1 VLASLFK
8 SAIIRL
14 GLCASGLGWFAL
26 SGVRVNFRDVLK
38 PIGLEP
44 HFQSTMQNLV
54 GIWLSLLASLAVI
67 GVAGVKLSRYGDII
81 AEKSG
86 LSRGWVGLILLAT
99 VTSLPELVTGLTS
112 VTVAQVPD
120 IAVGDIMGSCV
131 FNLLIIVVLDF
142 LYRKESVYTRARQ
155 GNVLSA
161 GYGIALI
168 GFAGFNLLLYR
179 DGTIPPIGHVG
190 LYTPVILLL
199 YLLAMRS
206 LYRYEQAKL
215 SEYVEDRVE
224 LHPEM
229 SLKQA
234 IQGYVMASVAVVAAG
249 IWLPFIAKD
258 LAAAMAWEQSFVGTL
273 FVAAVTSAPEVVV
286 TVAALRMGAVD
297 LAIGNLFGS
306 NLFNIAILAIDDL
319 AYLPGP
325 LLADVSLTHAT
336 SAFSAMM
343 MSGLAVVG
351 LVLRPVSR
359 VFRTV
364 SWISLLLLVIYLLNI
379 WFLYLHG

>member
-1 VLASLFK
+1 MQDIYAIWASLF
-8 SAIIRL
+8 ICL
-14 GLCASGLGWFAL
+14 G
-26 SGVRVNFRDVLK
+26 
-38 PIGLEP
+38 
-44 HFQSTMQNLV
+44 
-54 GIWLSLLASLAVI
+54 VI
-67 GVAGVKLSRYGDII
+67 VVAGARLSRYGDII

-86 LSRGWVGLILLAT
+86 LSRGWIGLILLAS

-112 VTVAQVPD
+112 VTIANVPD
-120 IAVGDIMGSCV
+120 IAVGDILGSCV

-142 LYRKESVYTRARQ
+142 MYRKESIYTRARQ

-179 DGTIPPIGHVG
+179 GGTFPSIGHLG
-190 LYTPVILLL
+190 IYSPVILLL

-206 LYRYEQAKL
+206 LYRYERANF
-215 SEYVEDRVE
+215 SEYVEERVE
-224 LHPEM
+224 LYRDT

-234 IQGYVMASVAVVAAG
+234 IQGYTLAAVAVVAAG
-249 IWLPFIAKD
+249 IWLPYIASD
-258 LAAAMAWEQSFVGTL
+258 LAAAMQWEQSFVATL

-286 TVAALRMGAVD
+286 TIAALRMGAID

-306 NLFNIAILAIDDL
+306 NLFNIAVLAIDDMF
-319 AYLPGP
+319 YVPGP
-325 LLADVSLTHAT
+325 LFADVSISHAA

-364 SWISLLLLVIYLLNI
+364 SWISLMLLVIYLLNAL
-379 WFLYLHG
+379 FLYLYGH

>member
-1 VLASLFK
+1 MTTS
-8 SAIIRL
+8 
-14 GLCASGLGWFAL
+14 
-26 SGVRVNFRDVLK
+26 SGVSVNFRAALQSAR
-38 PIGLEP
+38 IGSRNSIAIMP
-44 HFQSTMQNLV
+44 NLAV
-54 GIWLSLLASLAVI
+54 IWLSLLACLAVI
-67 GVAGVKLSRYGDII
+67 GVAGVRLSRYGDII

-86 LSRGWVGLILLAT
+86 LSRGWAGLILLAT
-99 VTSLPELVTGLTS
+99 VTSLPELVTGLSS
-112 VTVAQVPD
+112 VTVAKVPD

-131 FNLLIIVVLDF
+131 FNLLIIVVLDI

-179 DGTIPPIGHVG
+179 DTAIPALGHVG

-199 YLLAMRS
+199 YGLAMRS
-206 LYRYEQAKL
+206 LYRYERAQV
-215 SEYVEDRVE
+215 SEYVEDRAERYPDIDLERAVR
-224 LHPEM
+224 
-229 SLKQA
+229 
-234 IQGYVMASVAVVAAG
+234 GYVVAAIAVVAAG
-249 IWLPFIAKD
+249 ISLPFIARD
-258 LAAAMAWEQSFVGTL
+258 LAAVMAWEQSFVGTL

-286 TVAALRMGAVD
+286 TLAALRLGAVD

-325 LLADVSLTHAT
+325 LLADVSISHAA

-351 LVLRPVSR
+351 LVLRPSSR
-359 VFRTV
+359 VFRSV
-364 SWISLLLLVIYLLNI
+364 SWISLLLLVIYLLNTL
-379 WFLYLHG
+379 FLYLYGH

>member
-1 VLASLFK
+1 MHNL
-8 SAIIRL
+8 III
-14 GLCASGLGWFAL
+14 WF
-26 SGVRVNFRDVLK
+26 
-38 PIGLEP
+38 
-44 HFQSTMQNLV
+44 
-54 GIWLSLLASLAVI
+54 SLLACLAVI
-67 GVAGVKLSRYGDII
+67 GVAGARLSRYGDII

-86 LSRGWVGLILLAT
+86 LSRGWIGLILLAT
-99 VTSLPELVTGLTS
+99 VTSLPELVTGLTA
-112 VTVAQVPD
+112 VTVAKVPD

-131 FNLLIIVVLDF
+131 FNLLIIVLLDF

-161 GYGIALI
+161 GYSIALI

-179 DGTIPPIGHVG
+179 AGVAPSMGHVG

-206 LYRYEQAKL
+206 LYRYEKEQL

-224 LHPEM
+224 LYPDM
-229 SLKQA
+229 NLKQA
-234 IQGYVMASVAVVAAG
+234 VQAYVLAAAAVVAAG
-249 IWLPFIAKD
+249 IWLPFIARD
-258 LAAAMAWEQSFVGTL
+258 LAVAMSWEQSFVGTL

-286 TVAALRMGAVD
+286 TLAALRMGAVD

-319 AYLPGP
+319 AYLRGP
-325 LLADVSLTHAT
+325 LFANVSLTHAA

-364 SWISLLLLVIYLLNI
+364 SWISLLLLVVYLLNTM
-379 WFLYLHG
+379 FLYLYDQ

>member
-1 VLASLFK
+1 MH
-8 SAIIRL
+8 
-14 GLCASGLGWFAL
+14 GL
-26 SGVRVNFRDVLK
+26 V
-38 PIGLEP
+38 I
-44 HFQSTMQNLV
+44 
-54 GIWLSLLASLAVI
+54 IWLSLAVCLAVI
-67 GVAGVKLSRYGDII
+67 GVAGVRLSRYGDII

-86 LSRGWVGLILLAT
+86 MSRGWVGLILLAT
-99 VTSLPELVTGLTS
+99 VTSLPELVTGLS
-112 VTVAQVPD
+112 AVTVALAPD
-120 IAVGDIMGSCV
+120 IAVGDILGSCV

-142 LYRKESVYTRARQ
+142 LYRKESIYTRARQ

-168 GFAGFNLLLYR
+168 GFVGLNLLLYR
-179 DGTIPPIGHVG
+179 DGTFPSIGHVG
-190 LYTPVILLL
+190 LYAPFILLL

-206 LYRYEQAKL
+206 LYRYEQEQV
-215 SEYVEDRVE
+215 SEYVEDRAE
-224 LHPEM
+224 LYPDT

-234 IQGYVMASVAVVAAG
+234 VRGYVMAAMAVVAAG

-258 LAAAMAWEQSFVGTL
+258 LAVVMAWEQSFVGTL
-273 FVAAVTSAPEVVV
+273 FVAAITSAPELVV

-306 NLFNIAILAIDDL
+306 NLFNIAILAIDDF

-351 LVLRPVSR
+351 LVLRPQSR

-364 SWISLLLLVIYLLNI
+364 SWISLLLLVIYLLNTL
-379 WFLYLHG
+379 FLYLYGH

>member
-1 VLASLFK
+1 
-8 SAIIRL
+8 
-14 GLCASGLGWFAL
+14 
-26 SGVRVNFRDVLK
+26 
-38 PIGLEP
+38 
-44 HFQSTMQNLV
+44 MQNPAF
-54 GIWLSLLASLAVI
+54 IWLSLLICLAVI

-81 AEKSG
+81 AEKTG
-86 LSRGWVGLILLAT
+86 MSRGWVGLILLAT
-99 VTSLPELVTGLTS
+99 VTSLPEMVTGLTA
-112 VTVAQVPD
+112 VTVARAPD
-120 IAVGDIMGSCV
+120 IAVGDLLGSCV

-142 LYRKESVYTRARQ
+142 LYSKESIYTRARQ

-168 GFAGFNLLLYR
+168 GFVGFNLLLYR
-179 DGTIPPIGHVG
+179 DGTFPSIGHVG
-190 LYTPVILLL
+190 LYAPFILLL

-206 LYRYEQAKL
+206 LYRYEQEQV
-215 SEYVEDRVE
+215 SEYVEDRAE
-224 LHPEM
+224 LYPDT

-234 IQGYVMASVAVVAAG
+234 VRGYAMAAMAVVAAG

-258 LAAAMAWEQSFVGTL
+258 LAVVMAWEQSFVGTL
-273 FVAAVTSAPEVVV
+273 FVAAITSAPEVVV

-306 NLFNIAILAIDDL
+306 NMFNIVLLAIDDL

-351 LVLRPVSR
+351 LVLRPQSR

-364 SWISLLLLVIYLLNI
+364 SWISFLLLVIFLLNTL
-379 WFLYLHG
+379 FLYLYGH

>member
-1 VLASLFK
+1 
-8 SAIIRL
+8 
-14 GLCASGLGWFAL
+14 
-26 SGVRVNFRDVLK
+26 
-38 PIGLEP
+38 
-44 HFQSTMQNLV
+44 MQDLTV
-54 GIWLSLLASLAVI
+54 IWLSLLACLAVI
-67 GVAGVKLSRYGDII
+67 GVAGVRLSRYGDII

-99 VTSLPELVTGLTS
+99 VTSLPELVTGLS
-112 VTVAQVPD
+112 AVAVANVPD

-131 FNLLIIVVLDF
+131 FNLLIIVLLDF

-155 GNVLSA
+155 GNVLAA

-179 DGTIPPIGHVG
+179 AGAMPSLGHVG

-206 LYRYEQAKL
+206 LYRYEKTQI

-224 LHPEM
+224 LHPDM

-234 IQGYVMASVAVVAAG
+234 VQGYVLAAVAVMAAG
-249 IWLPFIAKD
+249 IWLPFIARD
-258 LAAAMAWEQSFVGTL
+258 LAVVMAWEQSFVGTL
-273 FVAAVTSAPEVVV
+273 FVAAITSAPEVVV

-351 LVLRPVSR
+351 LVLRPASR
-359 VFRTV
+359 VLRTV
-364 SWISLLLLVIYLLNI
+364 SWISLLLLVIYLLNT
-379 WFLYLHG
+379 WFLYLYG

>member
-1 VLASLFK
+1 MH
-8 SAIIRL
+8 
-14 GLCASGLGWFAL
+14 GL
-26 SGVRVNFRDVLK
+26 V
-38 PIGLEP
+38 I
-44 HFQSTMQNLV
+44 
-54 GIWLSLLASLAVI
+54 IWLSLAVCLAVI
-67 GVAGVKLSRYGDII
+67 GVAGVRLSRYGDII
-81 AEKSG
+81 AEKTG
-86 LSRGWVGLILLAT
+86 MSRGWVGLILLAT
-99 VTSLPELVTGLTS
+99 VTSLPELATGLS
-112 VTVAQVPD
+112 AVTVAQAPD
-120 IAVGDIMGSCV
+120 IAVGDILGSCV

-142 LYRKESVYTRARQ
+142 LYRKESIYTRARQ

-168 GFAGFNLLLYR
+168 GFVGLNLLLYR
-179 DGTIPPIGHVG
+179 DGTFPSIGHVG
-190 LYTPVILLL
+190 LYAPVILLL

-206 LYRYEQAKL
+206 LYRYEQEQV
-215 SEYVEDRVE
+215 SEYVEDRAE
-224 LHPEM
+224 LYPDT

-234 IQGYVMASVAVVAAG
+234 VRGYVMAAMAVVAAG

-258 LAAAMAWEQSFVGTL
+258 LAVAMAWEQSFVGTL
-273 FVAAVTSAPEVVV
+273 FVAAITSAPELVV

-306 NLFNIAILAIDDL
+306 NLFNIAILAIDDF

-351 LVLRPVSR
+351 LVLRPQSR

-364 SWISLLLLVIYLLNI
+364 SWISLLLLVIYLLNTL
-379 WFLYLHG
+379 FLYLYGH

>member
-1 VLASLFK
+1 MHDHIVIWSSLF
-8 SAIIRL
+8 
-14 GLCASGLGWFAL
+14 
-26 SGVRVNFRDVLK
+26 
-38 PIGLEP
+38 
-44 HFQSTMQNLV
+44 
-54 GIWLSLLASLAVI
+54 ASLAVI
-67 GVAGVKLSRYGDII
+67 GIAGVKLSRYGDII

-86 LSRGWVGLILLAT
+86 ISRGWVGLIMLAT
-99 VTSLPELVTGLTS
+99 VTSLPELVTGISS
-112 VTVAQVPD
+112 VTVASVPD

-155 GNVLSA
+155 GHVLSA

-179 DGTIPPIGHVG
+179 TGTFPSLGHVG

-206 LYRYEQAKL
+206 LYRYEHAQV

-224 LHPEM
+224 LHPDM

-234 IQGYVMASVAVVAAG
+234 VRGYAMAAVVVVAAG

-258 LAAAMAWEQSFVGTL
+258 LAEVMGWGQSFVGTL

-286 TVAALRMGAVD
+286 TVAALRLGAVD
-297 LAIGNLFGS
+297 MAIGNLFGS

-319 AYLPGP
+319 FYLQGP
-325 LLADVSLTHAT
+325 LLADVSITHAT

-351 LVLRPVSR
+351 LVIRPVSR
-359 VFRTV
+359 VLRSV
-364 SWISLLLLVIYLLNI
+364 SWISLLLFVIYLLNTL
-379 WFLYLHG
+379 FLYLYGN

>member
-1 VLASLFK
+1 MQDLA
-8 SAIIRL
+8 
-14 GLCASGLGWFAL
+14 
-26 SGVRVNFRDVLK
+26 V
-38 PIGLEP
+38 
-44 HFQSTMQNLV
+44 
-54 GIWLSLLASLAVI
+54 IWLSLSACLAVI
-67 GVAGVKLSRYGDII
+67 GFAGVRLSRYGDII
-81 AEKSG
+81 AEKTG
-86 LSRGWVGLILLAT
+86 LSRGWVGLIMLAT
-99 VTSLPELVTGLTS
+99 VTSLPELVTGLTA
-112 VTVAQVPD
+112 VTIAKVPD
-120 IAVGDIMGSCV
+120 IAVGDILGSCV
-131 FNLLIIVVLDF
+131 FNLLIIVLLDF
-142 LYRKESVYTRARQ
+142 LYRRESIYTRARL

-168 GFAGFNLLLYR
+168 GFAGLNLLLDR
-179 DGTIPPIGHVG
+179 AGSIPSIGHVG

-206 LYRYEQAKL
+206 LYRYERAQV
-215 SEYVEDRVE
+215 SEYVEDRAE
-224 LHPEM
+224 LYPGT

-234 IQGYVMASVAVVAAG
+234 VHGYLMASLAVVAAG
-249 IWLPFIAKD
+249 IWLPFVARD
-258 LAAAMAWEQSFVGTL
+258 LALVMAWEQSFVGTL
-273 FVAAVTSAPEVVV
+273 FVAAITSAPEVVV
-286 TVAALRMGAVD
+286 TVAALRMGAID

-351 LVLRPVSR
+351 LVLRPASR

-364 SWISLLLLVIYLLNI
+364 SWVSLLLLVIYLLNSL
-379 WFLYLHG
+379 FLYLYGH

>member
-1 VLASLFK
+1 MQDH
-8 SAIIRL
+8 II
-14 GLCASGLGWFAL
+14 
-26 SGVRVNFRDVLK
+26 
-38 PIGLEP
+38 
-44 HFQSTMQNLV
+44 
-54 GIWLSLLASLAVI
+54 IWLSLLACLTVI
-67 GVAGVKLSRYGDII
+67 GVEGVKLSRYGDII

-86 LSRGWVGLILLAT
+86 MSRSWVGLILLAT
-99 VTSLPELVTGLTS
+99 VTSLPELVTGLS
-112 VTVAQVPD
+112 AVTVARVPD

-131 FNLLIIVVLDF
+131 FNLLIIVLLDF

-155 GNVLSA
+155 GNVLAA

-179 DGTIPPIGHVG
+179 AGAIPSIGHVG

-206 LYRYEQAKL
+206 LYRYEKAQV

-224 LHPEM
+224 IHPDV

-234 IQGYVMASVAVVAAG
+234 VQGYALASVAVMAAG
-249 IWLPFIAKD
+249 IWLPFIARD
-258 LAAAMAWEQSFVGTL
+258 MAAVMAWQQSFVGTL

-286 TVAALRMGAVD
+286 TVAALRMDVAD

-351 LVLRPVSR
+351 LVLRPASR
-359 VFRTV
+359 VLRTV
-364 SWISLLLLVIYLLNI
+364 SWISLLLLVIYLLNT
-379 WFLYLHG
+379 WFFYLYG

>member
-1 VLASLFK
+1 
-8 SAIIRL
+8 
-14 GLCASGLGWFAL
+14 
-26 SGVRVNFRDVLK
+26 
-38 PIGLEP
+38 
-44 HFQSTMQNLV
+44 MQNFAV
-54 GIWLSLLASLAVI
+54 IWLSLAACLAVI
-67 GVAGVKLSRYGDII
+67 GVAGVRLSRYGDII

-86 LSRGWVGLILLAT
+86 MSRGWVGLILLAT
-99 VTSLPELVTGLTS
+99 VTSLPELVTGLS
-112 VTVAQVPD
+112 AVTVAKVPD
-120 IAVGDIMGSCV
+120 IAVGDILGSCV
-131 FNLLIIVVLDF
+131 FNLLIIVLLDF

-179 DGTIPPIGHVG
+179 GGTVPSIGHVG

-206 LYRYEQAKL
+206 LYRYEQAQV

-224 LHPEM
+224 LYPDI

-234 IQGYVMASVAVVAAG
+234 VQGYIIAAVAVVAAG
-249 IWLPFIAKD
+249 IWLPFVAKD
-258 LAAAMAWEQSFVGTL
+258 LAVAMAWEQSFVGTL
-273 FVAAVTSAPEVVV
+273 FVAAITSAPEVVV

-319 AYLPGP
+319 VYLPGP

-351 LVLRPVSR
+351 LVLRPPSR

-364 SWISLLLLVIYLLNI
+364 SWISLLQLVIYLLNTL
-379 WFLYLHG
+379 FLYLYGN

>member
-1 VLASLFK
+1 
-8 SAIIRL
+8 
-14 GLCASGLGWFAL
+14 
-26 SGVRVNFRDVLK
+26 
-38 PIGLEP
+38 
-44 HFQSTMQNLV
+44 MQNLAV
-54 GIWLSLLASLAVI
+54 IWLSLSACLAVI
-67 GVAGVKLSRYGDII
+67 GFAGVRLSRYGDII
-81 AEKSG
+81 AEKTG

-99 VTSLPELVTGLTS
+99 VTSLPELVTGLTA
-112 VTVAQVPD
+112 VTVARVPD
-120 IAVGDIMGSCV
+120 IAVGDILGSCV
-131 FNLLIIVVLDF
+131 FNLLIIVLLDF
-142 LYRKESVYTRARQ
+142 LYRKESLYTRARQ

-179 DGTIPPIGHVG
+179 DGRFPSIGHVG

-206 LYRYEQAKL
+206 LYRYERDQR
-215 SEYVEDRVE
+215 SEYVEDRAE
-224 LHPEM
+224 LYPDT

-234 IQGYVMASVAVVAAG
+234 VRGYVMASLAVVAAG
-249 IWLPFIAKD
+249 IWLPFVARD
-258 LAAAMAWEQSFVGTL
+258 LALVMAWEQSFVGTL
-273 FVAAVTSAPEVVV
+273 FVAAITSAPEVVV
-286 TVAALRMGAVD
+286 TVAALRMGAID

-351 LVLRPVSR
+351 LVLRPQSR
-359 VFRTV
+359 VFRSV
-364 SWISLLLLVIYLLNI
+364 SWISLLLLVIYLLNTL
-379 WFLYLHG
+379 FLYLYGH

>member
-1 VLASLFK
+1 MHDLV
-8 SAIIRL
+8 AI
-14 GLCASGLGWFAL
+14 WF
-26 SGVRVNFRDVLK
+26 
-38 PIGLEP
+38 
-44 HFQSTMQNLV
+44 
-54 GIWLSLLASLAVI
+54 SLLACLAVI
-67 GVAGVKLSRYGDII
+67 GVAGVRLSRYGDII

-99 VTSLPELVTGLTS
+99 VTSLPELVTGLSS

-120 IAVGDIMGSCV
+120 IAVGDILGSCV
-131 FNLLIIVVLDF
+131 FNLLIIVLLDF

-168 GFAGFNLLLYR
+168 GFVGFNLLLYQA
-179 DGTIPPIGHVG
+179 GTIPSLGHVG

-206 LYRYEQAKL
+206 LYRYEQAQV

-224 LHPEM
+224 LYPDV

-234 IQGYVMASVAVVAAG
+234 IQGYTLAAIAVMAAG
-249 IWLPFIAKD
+249 IWLPFIARD
-258 LAAAMAWEQSFVGTL
+258 LAAAMVWEQSFVGTL
-273 FVAAVTSAPEVVV
+273 FVAAITSAPEVVV

-343 MSGLAVVG
+343 MGGLAVVG
-351 LVLRPVSR
+351 LVLRPASR

-364 SWISLLLLVIYLLNI
+364 SWISLLLLVIYLLNT
-379 WFLYLHG
+379 WFLYLYG

>member
-1 VLASLFK
+1 
-8 SAIIRL
+8 
-14 GLCASGLGWFAL
+14 
-26 SGVRVNFRDVLK
+26 
-38 PIGLEP
+38 
-44 HFQSTMQNLV
+44 MQNHFI
-54 GIWLSLLASLAVI
+54 IWLSFLSCMAVI
-67 GVAGVKLSRYGDII
+67 GFAGVRLSRYGDVI

-86 LSRGWVGLILLAT
+86 MSRGWVGLVMLAT
-99 VTSLPELVTGLTS
+99 VTSLPELVTGVS
-112 VTVAQVPD
+112 AVTVADVPD
-120 IAVGDIMGSCV
+120 IAIGDVMGSCV
-131 FNLLIIVVLDF
+131 FNLLIIVLLDF
-142 LYRKESVYTRARQ
+142 MCRKESVYTRARL

-179 DGTIPPIGHVG
+179 TGTFPSLGHVG

-206 LYRYEQAKL
+206 LYRYEHAQV
-215 SEYVEDRVE
+215 SDYVEERVE
-224 LHPEM
+224 QHPAI
-229 SLKQA
+229 SLRQA
-234 IQGYVMASVAVVAAG
+234 VQGYVTASVAVVAAG
-249 IWLPFIAKD
+249 IWLPFVAKN
-258 LAAAMAWEQSFVGTL
+258 LGAAMAWDQSFVGTL
-273 FVAAVTSAPEVVV
+273 FVAAVTSSPEVVV
-286 TVAALRMGAVD
+286 TVAALRIGAID

-319 AYLPGP
+319 LYLPGP
-325 LLADVSLTHAT
+325 LLAHVSLTHAA

-364 SWISLLLLVIYLLNI
+364 SWISLLLLMIYLLNTLFI
-379 WFLYLHG
+379 YLYGN

>member
-1 VLASLFK
+1 
-8 SAIIRL
+8 
-14 GLCASGLGWFAL
+14 
-26 SGVRVNFRDVLK
+26 
-38 PIGLEP
+38 
-44 HFQSTMQNLV
+44 MQNLAV
-54 GIWLSLLASLAVI
+54 IWLSLAACLLVI
-67 GVAGVKLSRYGDII
+67 GVAGVRLSRYGDII

-86 LSRGWVGLILLAT
+86 LSRGWIGLILLAS
-99 VTSLPELVTGLTS
+99 VTSLPELVTGVS
-112 VTVAQVPD
+112 AVTVAGVPD

-142 LYRKESVYTRARQ
+142 LYRKESIYTRARQ

-179 DGTIPPIGHVG
+179 AGGVPAFGHVG

-206 LYRYEQAKL
+206 LYHYEQAQL
-215 SEYVEDRVE
+215 REYVEDRAE
-224 LHPEM
+224 LHPDV
-229 SLKQA
+229 SLRQA
-234 IQGYVMASVAVVAAG
+234 IRGYSMAAVAVVAAG
-249 IWLPFIAKD
+249 IWLPFIARD
-258 LAAAMAWEQSFVGTL
+258 LAMAMAWEQSFVGTL

-325 LLADVSLTHAT
+325 LLADVSLSHAA

-351 LVLRPVSR
+351 LVLRPPSR
-359 VFRTV
+359 VVRTV
-364 SWISLLLLVIYLLNI
+364 SWISLLLLVIYLLNTL
-379 WFLYLHG
+379 FLYLYGR

>member
-1 VLASLFK
+1 
-8 SAIIRL
+8 
-14 GLCASGLGWFAL
+14 
-26 SGVRVNFRDVLK
+26 
-38 PIGLEP
+38 
-44 HFQSTMQNLV
+44 MQDLTV
-54 GIWLSLLASLAVI
+54 IWLSLLACLAVI
-67 GVAGVKLSRYGDII
+67 GVAGVRLSRYGDII

-99 VTSLPELVTGLTS
+99 VTSLPELVTGLS
-112 VTVAQVPD
+112 AVTVAKAPD

-131 FNLLIIVVLDF
+131 FNLLIIVLLDF

-155 GNVLSA
+155 GNVLAA
-161 GYGIALI
+161 GYGIAMI

-179 DGTIPPIGHVG
+179 AGLVPSIGHVG
-190 LYTPVILLL
+190 FYTPIILLL

-206 LYRYEQAKL
+206 LYRYEQAQV

-224 LHPEM
+224 LYPHVT
-229 SLKQA
+229 LKKA
-234 IQGYVMASVAVVAAG
+234 VQGYVVAAVAVVAAG

-258 LAAAMAWEQSFVGTL
+258 LAAVMAWEQSFVGTL
-273 FVAAVTSAPEVVV
+273 FVAAITSAPEVVV

-325 LLADVSLTHAT
+325 LFADVSISHAA

-359 VFRTV
+359 VYRTV
-364 SWISLLLLVIYLLNI
+364 SWISLLLLIVYLLNTL
-379 WFLYLHG
+379 FLYLYGH

>member
-1 VLASLFK
+1 MQELF
-8 SAIIRL
+8 
-14 GLCASGLGWFAL
+14 
-26 SGVRVNFRDVLK
+26 
-38 PIGLEP
+38 
-44 HFQSTMQNLV
+44 T
-54 GIWLSLLASLAVI
+54 IWLSLLATLAVI
-67 GVAGVKLSRYGDII
+67 GVAGARLSRYGDII

-99 VTSLPELVTGLTS
+99 VTSLPELVTGIS
-112 VTVAQVPD
+112 AVTVANVPD

-179 DGTIPPIGHVG
+179 DASIPALGHVG

-206 LYRYEQAKL
+206 LYRYEQAQL

-224 LHPEM
+224 LYPDV

-234 IQGYVMASVAVVAAG
+234 VQGYAIAALVVVGAG

-258 LAAAMAWEQSFVGTL
+258 LATAMAWEQSFVGTL
-273 FVAAVTSAPEVVV
+273 FVAAITSAPEVAV

-325 LLADVSLTHAT
+325 LFADVSISHAA

-351 LVLRPVSR
+351 LVLRPPSR

-364 SWISLLLLVIYLLNI
+364 SWISLLLLVIYLLNTL
-379 WFLYLHG
+379 FLYLYGH

>member
-1 VLASLFK
+1 
-8 SAIIRL
+8 
-14 GLCASGLGWFAL
+14 
-26 SGVRVNFRDVLK
+26 
-38 PIGLEP
+38 
-44 HFQSTMQNLV
+44 MQNPAF
-54 GIWLSLLASLAVI
+54 IWLSLLACLAVI

-81 AEKSG
+81 AEKTG
-86 LSRGWVGLILLAT
+86 MSRGWVGLILLAT
-99 VTSLPELVTGLTS
+99 VTSLPEMATGLTA
-112 VTVAQVPD
+112 VTVAQAPD
-120 IAVGDIMGSCV
+120 IAVGDLLGSCV

-142 LYRKESVYTRARQ
+142 LYRKESIYTRAHQ

-168 GFAGFNLLLYR
+168 GFAGLNLLLYR
-179 DGTIPPIGHVG
+179 DGTFPSIGHVG

-206 LYRYEQAKL
+206 LYRYEQEQV
-215 SEYVEDRVE
+215 SEYVEDRAE
-224 LHPEM
+224 LYPDT

-234 IQGYVMASVAVVAAG
+234 VRGYAMAAMAVVAAG

-258 LAAAMAWEQSFVGTL
+258 LAVVMAWEQSFVGTL
-273 FVAAVTSAPEVVV
+273 FVAAITSAPEVVV

-306 NLFNIAILAIDDL
+306 NMFNIVLLAIDDL

-351 LVLRPVSR
+351 LVLRPQSR

-364 SWISLLLLVIYLLNI
+364 SWISLLLLVIYLLNTL
-379 WFLYLHG
+379 FLYLHGQ